1 MINIERILC
10 PVTLP
15 PESDEALR
23 CGAALA
29 RVFNARLFLCHCAGP
44 PSLVDFLNDNRDSQ
58 SAKKELV
65 EGLAR
70 VLGPAS
76 YRSPRWEVIVAESG
90 KDTGESIVQTA
101 RQQRID
107 LIVMRSRRSPVAGLL
122 GSTAEHVSRNASCP
136 VLVVHTCA
144 PNDQPEERVAGF
156 RVILVAHDFSSSSE
170 LALSYGLSIAQKHKA
185 DLHLIHVLPEDEKA
199 EPEIAWSP
207 TALNSAYLR
216 AARRLQDSV
225 PEEVYRKCRVT
236 HVVRWGKPYRE
247 ILAYAREQDADLIC
261 IGALGSDFG
270 FEALFGSNA
279 DRVLRQ
285 ATCPVLVARPLQP
298 ASRVSLLAGDAATGD
313 RISFTRRAIL
323 KGVENARSHWT
334 RTVV

>member
-23 CGAALA
+23 YAVSLA
-29 RVFNARLFLCHCAGP
+29 RTFNAELFLCHCAGP
-44 PSLVDFLNDNRDSQ
+44 PSLVNFLTDTNDHQ
-58 SAKKELV
+58 SEQKELV
-65 EGLAR
+65 EALTR
-70 VLGPAS
+70 VIGPVGHG
-76 YRSPRWEVIVAESG
+76 SPPWDVIVTESG
-90 KDTGESIVQTA
+90 KDTGETIVQTA

-107 LIVMRSRRSPVAGLL
+107 LIVMRSRRSPVVGLL

-136 VLVVHTCA
+136 VLVVRM
-144 PNDQPEERVAGF
+144 PSPKDEPEQREAGF
-156 RVILVAHDFSSSSE
+156 RAILVAHDFSSSSE
-170 LALSYGLSIAQKHKA
+170 LALSYGLSIAQKRKA
-185 DLHLIHVLPEDEKA
+185 DLYLIHVLPEQEED
-199 EPEIAWSP
+199 EPEIAWGP
-207 TALNSAYLR
+207 TALSSAYLH

-270 FEALFGSNA
+270 YEALFGSNA

-298 ASRVSLLAGDAATGD
+298 ASRVSLLASEAAGD
-313 RISFTRRAIL
+313 RVSFTRRAIL
-323 KGVENARSHWT
+323 KGVENARSHWP

>member
-23 CGAALA
+23 YAVGLA

-44 PSLVDFLNDNRDSQ
+44 PSLVNFLSDDNDHR
-58 SAKKELV
+58 SAKKELM
-65 EGLAR
+65 EALAR
-70 VLGPAS
+70 VIGPPVHG
-76 YRSPRWEVIVAESG
+76 SPHWEVIVGEGSKDIGAE
-90 KDTGESIVQTA
+90 IVETA
-101 RQQRID
+101 RQHRID
-107 LIVMRSRRSPVAGLL
+107 LIVMRSRHSLVAGLL
-122 GSTAEHVSRNASCP
+122 GSKAEHVSRNASCP
-136 VLVVHTCA
+136 VLVVHTRSEKEE
-144 PNDQPEERVAGF
+144 PEERAVGF
-156 RVILVAHDFSSSSE
+156 RLILVAHDFSSSSE

-185 DLHLIHVLPEDEKA
+185 DLHLIHVLPEHEED

-207 TALNSAYLR
+207 TALNSAYLH
-216 AARRLQDSV
+216 AARRLHDSV
-225 PEEVYRKCRVT
+225 PEEVYRKCRVA

-313 RISFTRRAIL
+313 RVSFTRRAEL
-323 KGVENARSHWT
+323 KGVGNARSHWT